1 MNILQKCSDVNILSR
16 SKLPTPGEIHS
27 ELPLSLNCVKQVIRH
42 RQEVFDILDG
52 KDPRKI
58 IVVGPCSIHDRNS
71 ALEYAD
77 KLARLSK
84 DVGDKLMLIM
94 RVYFEKPRTTVGW
107 KGLIYDP
114 DMNDEYNIDK
124 GIRLSRQLMLE
135 IVDKGLPV
143 ATETLDPI
151 LVQYLVDAIAWTAI
165 GARTTESQP
174 HRQLA
179 SGLSMAVGFKNATD
193 GNMQIAIDAV
203 NTARRQHSFIGVDE
217 NGEVSVFRT
226 AGNAYGHIVLRGG
239 AGPNYEAEH
248 IAFLKV
254 AMRKAGLPAQIVI
267 DCSHA
272 NSGKRFDRQKK
283 VFYNVVDQIAAGENA
298 IVGMMLESHLCEG
311 KQDIV
316 PGRKPLPNI
325 SVTDGC
331 IGWQETEEL
340 IRYAHN
346 KL

>member
-1 MNILQKCSDVNILSR
+1 MPHKSSDVNISSR
-16 SKLPTPGEIHS
+16 ANLPSPGLVRS
-27 ELPLSLNCVKQVIRH
+27 ESPLSLAAESQVIRY

-52 KDPRKI
+52 KDPRRMVI
-58 IVVGPCSIHDRNS
+58 VGPCSIHDPGS

-77 KLARLSK
+77 KLSRLAGE
-84 DVGDKLMLIM
+84 VNDKLLLIM
-94 RVYFEKPRTTVGW
+94 RVYFEKPRTTIGW

-114 DMNDEYNIDK
+114 DLNGSYNIEK
-124 GIRLSRQLMLE
+124 GIRTARRLMLE

-151 LVQYLVDAIAWTAI
+151 LVQYIADAVSWTAI

-193 GNMQIAIDAV
+193 GNVQVAIDAV
-203 NTARRQHSFIGVDE
+203 NAARRQHSFIGVDDD
-217 NGEVSVFRT
+217 GRIAVFRT
-226 AGNAYGHIVLRGG
+226 TGNRYGHIVLRGG
-239 AGPNYEAEH
+239 AEPNYGAEH
-248 IAFLKV
+248 VAFLKV
-254 AMRKAGLPAQIVI
+254 AMRKAGLTPQIVV

-272 NSGKRFDRQKK
+272 NSGKRFDRQKR
-283 VFYNVVDQIAAGENA
+283 VFYDVIDQLTAGEDA

-311 KQDIV
+311 RQDIV
-316 PGRKPLPNI
+316 AWKKPLPNI

-331 IGWQETEEL
+331 IGWQ
-340 IRYAHN
+340 
-346 KL
+346 

>member
-1 MNILQKCSDVNILSR
+1 MLQKSMDVNILSR

-27 ELPLSLNCVKQVIRH
+27 ELPLALDRVAQVIRH

-58 IVVGPCSIHDRNS
+58 IVLGPCSIHDRES

-77 KLARLSK
+77 KLAKLNAE
-84 DVGDKLMLIM
+84 VNDKLMLIM

-114 DMNDEYNIDK
+114 DMNGSYNIDK
-124 GIRLSRQLMLE
+124 GIRFARQLMLE

-151 LVQYLVDAIAWTAI
+151 LVQYIVDAVAWTAI

-226 AGNAYGHIVLRGG
+226 SGNPYGHIVLRGG
-239 AGPNYEAEH
+239 NGPNYGAEH

-254 AMRKAGLPAQIVI
+254 AMRKAKLTPRIVI

-272 NSGKRFDRQKK
+272 NSGKRFDRQKN
-283 VFYNVVDQIAAGENA
+283 VFYDIMDQIAGGENA

-311 KQDIV
+311 HQDLV
-316 PGRKPLPNI
+316 EGRKPMPNI

-340 IRYAHN
+340 VRYAHS

>member
-1 MNILQKCSDVNILSR
+1 MLRKSSDVNISSR
-16 SKLPTPGEIHS
+16 ANLPSPGVVRS
-27 ELPLSLNCVKQVIRH
+27 ELPLSLAAENQVVRH

-52 KDPRKI
+52 KDPRRMVI
-58 IVVGPCSIHDRNS
+58 VGPCSIHDPDS
-71 ALEYAD
+71 ALEYAGKLAELAAEVRD
-77 KLARLSK
+77 KLL
-84 DVGDKLMLIM
+84 LIM
-94 RVYFEKPRTTVGW
+94 RVYFEKPRTTIGW

-114 DMNDEYNIDK
+114 DLNGSYNIEK
-124 GIRLSRQLMLE
+124 GIRTARRLMLE

-151 LVQYLVDAIAWTAI
+151 LVQYIADAVAWTAI

-193 GNMQIAIDAV
+193 GNVQVAIDAV
-203 NTARRQHSFIGVDE
+203 NAARRQHSFIGVDDD
-217 NGEVSVFRT
+217 GRIAVFRT
-226 AGNAYGHIVLRGG
+226 TGNRYGHIVLRGG
-239 AGPNYEAEH
+239 AEPNYGAEH
-248 IAFLKV
+248 VAFLKV
-254 AMRKAGLPAQIVI
+254 AMAKAGLTPQIVV

-272 NSGKRFDRQKK
+272 NSGKRFDRQKR
-283 VFYNVVDQIAAGENA
+283 VFYDVIDQLTAGEEA

-311 KQDIV
+311 RQDIV
-316 PGRKPLPNI
+316 AWKKPLPNI

-340 IRYAHN
+340 IRYAYG